1 MSSRYAAPTR
11 RWWANGK
18 GAGACR
24 SRTSSAARPC
34 GTAWPA
40 GARLSRGPRRR
51 CARSAG
57 SGRRRRREQV
67 ADAQVG
73 RPARRPD
80 LAPCAVRRVL
90 VRAKTDEPRSVAE
103 AVPLE
108 LGAPL
113 LQRQLV
119 QRLALP
125 AEYVEGDELRGNL
138 RGQLA
143 DPALCRMPPQLHRV
157 EVQHAVAL
165 DHDLA
170 VERRV
175 RRQELAE
182 LSQLREV
189 AEQRPGVAAPDGE
202 LALG

>member
-24 SRTSSAARPC
+24 SRMSSAARPC

-40 GARLSRGPRRR
+40 GARRSRGPRTR

-57 SGRRRRREQV
+57 SDRRRRREQV

-73 RPARRPD
+73 RPAWRPD
-80 LAPCAVRRVL
+80 LAPSAVRWVL

-108 LGAPL
+108 LVVAD
-113 LQRQLV
+113 
-119 QRLALP
+119 LA
-125 AEYVEGDELRGNL
+125 DELRLYRIPVQLLSPCPAALAAGDAFSADRAGGAKL
-138 RGQLA
+138 RE
-143 DPALCRMPPQLHRV
+143 PFF
-157 EVQHAVAL
+157 
-165 DHDLA
+165 
-170 VERRV
+170 
-175 RRQELAE
+175 ELAAHRRWE
-182 LSQLREV
+182 
-189 AEQRPGVAAPDGE
+189 A
-202 LALG
+202 